1 MVASANLVKNKL
13 TLRIAVKINAN
24 NILFNSE
31 ISCQKGEERK
41 ELCILLEVEFLSLL
55 NSSSPPPLP
64 FPSLFY
70 LLKAAVITEK

>member
-1 MVASANLVKNKL
+1 M
-13 TLRIAVKINAN
+13 KINAN

-55 NSSSPPPLP
+55 NSSSPPPPPLP
-64 FPSLFY
+64 
-70 LLKAAVITEK
+70 LLVLSAESRGDY